1 MVASQNVAGDVENIG
16 PVLPATRKVAAVV
29 ASVIAKGD
37 NCNLNK
43 TSDLYETCP
52 TSGIEPFYV
61 AAKAKATN
69 ELFVEVWEKPVFVY
83 GTADST
89 IEKQNYVKRGGTT
102 AGRFGQWVDGT
113 DALNLRAGEYVLKG
127 NVVPLQGDGV
137 TIPTNAAN
145 NDLILIVMR
154 H

>member
-1 MVASQNVAGDVENIG
+1 MVASQNLAGDVENIG
-16 PVLPATRKVAAVV
+16 PVLPASRKLAAVV
-29 ASVIAKGD
+29 GVAIAKGA

-52 TSGIEPFYV
+52 TNGIEPFYV
-61 AAKAKATN
+61 AAKAKEIG

-83 GTADST
+83 GYADEA
-89 IEKQNYVKRGGTT
+89 IDPQNYVKRGAVT
-102 AGRFGQWVDGT
+102 AGRFGQWDDGT
-113 DALNLRAGEYVLKG
+113 DALNQRAGEYVLKG

-137 TIPTNAAN
+137 TVPTAAAN

-154 H
+154 Y